1 MHVDDLLWTKNLA
14 AEAGNAVLAEF
25 DDGKQLELSKACDFA
40 CDRCGFHVNDIGW
53 AD

>member
-1 MHVDDLLWTKNLA
+1 MHVDDLLRTKNLA

-25 DDGKQLELSKACDFA
+25 DDGEQLDLSQTLDFG

>member
-1 MHVDDLLWTKNLA
+1 MHVDDLLRTKNLA

-25 DDGKQLELSKACDFA
+25 DDGEQLELSQACNFA
-40 CDRCGFHVNDIGW
+40 GDRYRFHVNDIGW